1 LREHGFLGI
10 LSKLKIITIITNQAV
25 EFVTRAFSQKW
36 LILIMLASM
45 QFLSPA
51 TARVLTS
58 LNFEH
63 LSAQNGFS
71 QSNVIQTI
79 EDKYGFIWIVSSD
92 GLSKYDGFQNRLFS
106 ADGSVPGS
114 IPSNSVSGIVI
125 DDQRNLWIATDQGL
139 SKYHYETDSFS
150 TITTENSI
158 IKANEISAIASASGK
173 EIYFTVQ
180 NSLYRLNA
188 ESEKVTQVISQSP
201 FPTSIMYIKD
211 ENSRIW
217 MSSAYSGIYIFDKIS
232 GQLFDLTL
240 ENPWNFRLPNVKIN
254 KIEVV
259 GNKYWIATNK
269 GLITLDSSTN
279 KQNNLSQALN
289 PELPSNVIN
298 ALNFD
303 GESLWIGT
311 NRGLAIADKDSN
323 IQTVINHNNAFSS
336 GLRDSNISNI
346 FISRMG
352 TAWIGTASAGLHNYH
367 PASSPLKLY
376 KPVEGDSKSLSG
388 RQIIG
393 FANDIKQDIWVAT
406 RLDGLNKFN
415 QKQGYYIQIPLN
427 ITAMVNDIKIDASNK
442 VWLATSEGIYSYR
455 IEGDSVAFENQIHA
469 TKSFEAI
476 EIFNNRLWIWH
487 QDIDPKTYEE
497 TFVSLP
503 SDISVAM
510 PVFTDDRSKVWLQT
524 NVGVLISDRGSN
536 QFSRPSG
543 LEEFGQLNIIQVY
556 SHQDA
561 YWVITENKGIFKLDK
576 VSLTLLKQFS
586 GLNDNATSDIRSA
599 IGLENSIWYGSR
611 QGIYT
616 LDFDSSN
623 IVKRRSKSA
632 LNFNELGRG
641 AIIATADGN
650 LLIGGSIGI
659 HYLKTKQQ
667 NVNKYDKPVEPQF
680 ISFSAPN
687 KSLEQETPQLPAFM
701 MHRFDMAHSESRIN
715 IEFGVI
721 NSINSNA
728 TEYRYI
734 LEGLDKDW
742 TYTTTNR
749 LASYSY
755 LSFGDYIFK
764 VQARINGGE
773 WSQQNE
779 LIIAVEKPFWLNTRA
794 LIFYAFFI
802 IFLVI
807 YQANKMKS
815 RKNRDQTLTEDVERL
830 TLTLSSSGDELWDW
844 DIFSGQIYRANT
856 WNTIDFPQDSMRSHT
871 TYENNVHEND
881 VERLKQSLDDHLDG
895 KTQFFELAYRVKTFS
910 GDWVWVLDRGKV
922 VKRDAHNKAQR
933 MTGTLKNIN
942 HLKQAEEQLNLF
954 KSSFE
959 NITEGVFI
967 ADQEFKFMSVN
978 SAYCNFTGD
987 TVEKAL
993 ASKLSFSQYPEAF
1006 TEEVKKTLRHKG
1018 SWSGEV
1024 DAVRTNGEKYQIEM
1038 TIDAI
1043 RNEDNHISHYVG
1055 VFSDISS
1062 RKKTEKELLKLA
1074 NTDPLTNLPNRS
1086 FFQASHE
1093 NLVRRETPH
1102 ALICL
1107 DMDNFKRINDSL
1119 GHQTGDL
1126 LIKQIA
1132 RRLQKITTSSSTTY
1146 RLGGDEFSMLVE
1158 ATATVHRISHIAQD
1172 ILDTLSRPFYIAKQ
1186 EFVLGVS
1193 IGIATYPEDGTSHQ
1207 ELLKNADTA
1216 MYFAKNN
1223 GGSNYQFFSGEM
1235 NKNAVRQLQIE
1246 NLIRFGIKEDL
1257 FSVFYQP
1264 KVDIASGRMVSME
1277 ALVRFEHPQ
1286 KGIVSPGQFIPL
1298 AEQTGQIL
1306 EIGEQVL
1313 RKACMDTKRWVDA
1326 GLFTGRVA
1334 VNISAKQFELPD
1346 LDDRIERILKQ
1357 VGLSPLH
1364 LECEITEGT
1373 LMENPEQALKMMQR
1387 LRERGIHLA
1396 LDDFGT
1402 GYSSLAYLKKF
1413 PIHTLKIDKAFIDD
1427 IATSSVDK
1435 HMTESIIKIAHNL
1448 GLKVVA
1454 EGVEHENQLEILK
1467 RYDCEMLQGY
1477 LFSKP
1482 VSAAKFEQLLVEGRN
1497 MKHMLESR
1505 KPSPIRPAV
1514 RIAKS

>member
-1 LREHGFLGI
+1 M
-10 LSKLKIITIITNQAV
+10 
-25 EFVTRAFSQKW
+25 TRALSQKW
-36 LILIMLASM
+36 LILMMLISM
-45 QFLSPA
+45 QFLFPA
-51 TARVLTS
+51 TARVLTN

-71 QSNVIQTI
+71 QSQVKQTL
-79 EDKYGFIWIVSSD
+79 EDKYGFVWIVSSD
-92 GLSKYDGFQNRLFS
+92 GLSKYDGYSNKVYS
-106 ADGSVPGS
+106 ADAANPRS
-114 IPSNSVSGIVI
+114 IPSNNITRILI
-125 DDQRNLWIATDQGL
+125 DNQDNLWVATDQGL
-139 SKYHYETDSFS
+139 GVYDYNTDSFS
-150 TITTENSI
+150 IINSENSI
-158 IKANEISAIASASGK
+158 IKGNEITSLASAFGK

-180 NSLYRLNA
+180 NSMYRISA
-188 ESEKVTQVISQSP
+188 QSRKVTQVISQSP
-201 FPTSIMYIKD
+201 FPTNITYIKD

-217 MSSAYSGIYIFDKIS
+217 INSVYGGIYIFDKIS
-232 GQLFDLTL
+232 SQLFDLTKQ
-240 ENPWNFRLPNVKIN
+240 NPWNFTLPKVNIN

-259 GNKYWIATNK
+259 GNKYWIATNR
-269 GLITLDSSTN
+269 GLLSLDSSTN
-279 KQNNLSQALN
+279 TQELLN
-289 PELPSNVIN
+289 TQSNPDMPSDAVNDIV
-298 ALNFD
+298 FD
-303 GESLWIGT
+303 GESLWIAS
-311 NRGLAIADKDSN
+311 NRGLVITDRNSD
-323 IQTVINHNNAFSS
+323 IHTIINHNNAFSS
-336 GLRDSNISNI
+336 GLQDSNITSI
-346 FISRMG
+346 FLSRMG
-352 TAWIGTASAGLHNYH
+352 TAWLGTASAGLHSFH
-367 PASSPLKLY
+367 PAASPLKLY

-388 RQIIG
+388 RQVIG
-393 FANDIKQDIWVAT
+393 FAKSNNQDIWAAT

-415 QKQGYYIQIPLN
+415 QKQGFFTQFPIQ
-427 ITAMVNDIKIDASNK
+427 TKAMINDIEIDTNNK
-442 VWLATSEGIYSYR
+442 VWLASNDGIHSYR
-455 IEGDSVAFENQIHA
+455 IENDALVFENQIHA
-469 TKSFEAI
+469 NKSFSQVSL
-476 EIFNNRLWIWH
+476 FQNKLWVWH
-487 QDIDPKTYEE
+487 QDKGLSNIDTTSYEE
-497 TFVSLP
+497 NFVSLP
-503 SDISVAM
+503 ADVSSAS
-510 PVFTDDRSKVWLQT
+510 PVFADDRGQIWLQT
-524 NVGVLISDRGSN
+524 NVGVMISKPESA
-536 QFSRPSG
+536 QFTRPSG
-543 LEEFGQLNIIQVY
+543 LEDLGNLKVVHVY

-561 YWVITENKGIFKLDK
+561 YWLVSQNKGIFKLDK
-576 VSLTLLKQFS
+576 VSLTLLREIS
-586 GLNDNATSDIRSA
+586 GEDDNATGDIRSA
-599 IGLENSIWYGSR
+599 IGIDNTIWYGSR
-611 QGIYT
+611 QGIYNVD
-616 LDFDSSN
+616 LSKSI

-632 LNFNELGRG
+632 LSFNELNRK
-641 AIIATADGN
+641 AIVTTEDQN

-659 HYLKTKQQ
+659 HYLQTTQT
-667 NVNKYDKPVEPQF
+667 NTNKYDAPIKPQF
-680 ISFSAPN
+680 LAFSAPDVDQSE
-687 KSLEQETPQLPAFM
+687 KPISPAFM
-701 MHRFDMAHSESRIN
+701 LNDFSMAHSESRIN
-715 IEFGVI
+715 IEFGVV
-721 NSINSNA
+721 NSINASA

-734 LEGLDKDW
+734 LDGLDKDW
-742 TYTTTNR
+742 TYTSSNR

-755 LSFGDYIFK
+755 LSFGDYIFR
-764 VQARINGGE
+764 VQARINGGA
-773 WSQQNE
+773 WSASNE
-779 LIIAVEKPFWLNTRA
+779 LTIAVDKPFWLHTRA

-802 IFLVI
+802 VFLVV
-807 YQANKMKS
+807 YQINKMKS
-815 RKNRDQTLTEDVERL
+815 RKTRDQTLTEDVERL

-844 DIFSGQIYRANT
+844 DIISGQIYRQNT
-856 WNTIDFPQDSMRSHT
+856 WNTIDFPQDSLRSHT

-881 VERLKQSLDDHLDG
+881 VERLTQALQDHIEG
-895 KTQFFELAYRVKTFS
+895 KTQFFELAYRVKTFA
-910 GDWVWVLDRGKV
+910 GDWVWVLDRGKI
-922 VKRDAHNKAQR
+922 VKRDSHHKALR

-967 ADQEFKFMSVN
+967 ADHEFRFMSVN
-978 SAYCNFTGD
+978 SAYCNYTGD
-987 TVEKAL
+987 TVEQSL
-993 ASKLSFSQYPEAF
+993 ASKLSFSQYPDAF

-1018 SWSGEV
+1018 TWSSEV
-1024 DAVRTNGEKYQIEM
+1024 DAMRANGEKYQLEM

-1043 RNEDNHISHYVG
+1043 RNEDQQISHYVG

-1132 RRLQKITTSSSTTY
+1132 RRLSKITSSTSTTY
-1146 RLGGDEFSMLVE
+1146 RLGGDEFSMLIE
-1158 ATATVHRISHIAQD
+1158 ATTTVHRISHIAQD
-1172 ILDTLSRPFYIAKQ
+1172 VLDALSRPFYINKQ

-1193 IGIATYPEDGTSHQ
+1193 IGIATYPEDGSTHQ

-1235 NKNAVRQLQIE
+1235 NQNAVRQLQIE

-1264 KVDIASGRMVSME
+1264 KIDITSGRLVSME

-1313 RKACMDTKRWVDA
+1313 RKACIDTKRWVDA

-1435 HMTESIIKIAHNL
+1435 HMAESIINIAHNL

-1454 EGVEHENQLEILK
+1454 EGVEHEKQLDILK
-1467 RYDCEMLQGY
+1467 RYECEMLQGY

-1482 VSAAKFEQLLVEGRN
+1482 VSATKFEALLSEGRN
-1497 MKHMLESR
+1497 MSHLLNPT
-1505 KPSPIRPAV
+1505 KPSPIRPGLKIGK
-1514 RIAKS
+1514 R

>member
-1 LREHGFLGI
+1 MI
-10 LSKLKIITIITNQAV
+10 
-25 EFVTRAFSQKW
+25 RAFPKKW
-36 LILIMLASM
+36 LILMMLFSA
-45 QFLSPA
+45 QCFYTA
-51 TARVLTS
+51 TASVLTS

-71 QSNVIQTI
+71 QSQVVQTI
-79 EDKYGFIWIVSSD
+79 EDKYGFVWIVSSD
-92 GLSKYDGFQNRLFS
+92 GLSKFDGFQNKLYS
-106 ADGSVPGS
+106 ADNSVPGS
-114 IPSNSVSGIVI
+114 IPSNSVSGIII
-125 DDQRNLWIATDQGL
+125 DNQHNLWIATDQGL
-139 SKYHYETDSFS
+139 GKYHYETDHFT
-150 TITTENSI
+150 TINSENSI
-158 IKANEISAIASASGK
+158 IKANEISTIASASGK

-188 ESEKVTQVISQSP
+188 ESQKVTQVISQSP
-201 FPTSIMYIKD
+201 FPNNITYIKD

-217 MSSAYSGIYIFDKIS
+217 MSSAYSGIFIFDKIS
-232 GQLFDLTL
+232 GQLFDLTKQ
-240 ENPWNFRLPNVKIN
+240 NPWNFTLPEVKIN

-269 GLITLDSSTN
+269 GLITLDSSSN
-279 KQNNLSQALN
+279 KQQNLSQEN
-289 PELPSNVIN
+289 NSELPSNVIN
-298 ALNFD
+298 DLNFD
-303 GESLWIGT
+303 GENLWIGT
-311 NRGLAIADKDSN
+311 NRGLVIADRETS
-323 IQTVINHNNAFSS
+323 IETVINHNNSFSS
-336 GLRDSNISNI
+336 GLQDSNITSI

-352 TAWIGTASAGLHNYH
+352 TAWVGTASAGLHNYH
-367 PASSPLKLY
+367 PAASPLKLY
-376 KPVEGDSKSLSG
+376 KPVDGDSKSLSG
-388 RQIIG
+388 RQVVG
-393 FANDIKQDIWVAT
+393 FAKDIESDIWVAT
-406 RLDGLNKFN
+406 RLDGLNKYN
-415 QKQGYYIQIPLN
+415 QKQGFFTQYPLK
-427 ITAMVNDIKIDASNK
+427 ISAMINDIKIDSNNK
-442 VWLATSEGIYSYR
+442 AWLATSEGIYSYR
-455 IEGDSVAFENQIHA
+455 INGESLTFENQVHA
-469 TKSFEAI
+469 NKSFDTI
-476 EIFNNRLWIWH
+476 EFFNNELWVWH
-487 QDIDPKTYEE
+487 QDKGLSTIDVKTYEE

-503 SDISVAM
+503 SDISVAK
-510 PVFTDDRSKVWLQT
+510 PVFTDDRNKIWLQT
-524 NVGVLISDRGSN
+524 NVGVLISDTGSS
-536 QFSRPSG
+536 QFMRPSG
-543 LEEFGQLNIIQVY
+543 LDEFGKLNIVQVY

-561 YWVITENKGIFKLDK
+561 YWVVTENQGIFKLDK
-576 VSLTLLKQFS
+576 VSLTLLHQLN

-599 IGLENSIWYGSR
+599 IGVENSIWYGSR

-616 LDFDSSN
+616 LDLNTSTL
-623 IVKRRSKSA
+623 VKRRSKSA

-641 AIIATADGN
+641 AIIATTQGN

-659 HYLKTKQQ
+659 HYLQTKQQ
-667 NVNKYDKPVEPQF
+667 NINKYDTPVKPQF
-680 ISFSAPN
+680 LSFSAPDKN
-687 KSLEQETPQLPAFM
+687 IDEIESRLPAFM
-701 MHRFDMAHSESRIN
+701 MNSFSMAHSESRIN

-734 LEGLDKDW
+734 LDGLDKDW

-749 LASYSY
+749 LVSYSY
-755 LSFGDYIFK
+755 LSFGDYVFK

-779 LIIAVEKPFWLNTRA
+779 LKISVEKPFWLNTRA

-802 IFLVI
+802 IFLI
-807 YQANKMKS
+807 LYQISKMKS
-815 RKNRDQTLTEDVERL
+815 RKTRDQTLTEDVERL

-844 DIFSGQIYRANT
+844 DISSGQIYRGNT

-881 VERLKQSLDDHLDG
+881 VERLKQALDDHLDG
-895 KTQFFELAYRVKTFS
+895 KTEFFELAYRVKTFS

-922 VKRDAHNKAQR
+922 VKRDSHHQAQR

-978 SAYCNFTGD
+978 SAYCNYTGD
-987 TVEKAL
+987 TIEQAL
-993 ASKLSFSQYPEAF
+993 ASKLSFSQYPDAF
-1006 TEEVKKTLRHKG
+1006 TEEIKKTLKHKG
-1018 SWSGEV
+1018 NWSGEV
-1024 DAVRTNGEKYQIEM
+1024 DAVRANGEKYQLEM

-1043 RNEDNHISHYVG
+1043 RNEDNYISHYVG

-1146 RLGGDEFSMLVE
+1146 RLGGDEFSMLIE

-1172 ILDTLSRPFYIAKQ
+1172 ILDTLSRPFYINKQ

-1235 NKNAVRQLQIE
+1235 NQNAVRQLQIE

-1264 KVDIASGRMVSME
+1264 KVDIPTGRLVSME

-1313 RKACMDTKRWVDA
+1313 RKACIDTKRWVDA

-1435 HMTESIIKIAHNL
+1435 HMAESIINIAHNL

-1454 EGVEHENQLEILK
+1454 EGVEHEKQLDILK
-1467 RYDCEMLQGY
+1467 RYECEMLQGY
-1477 LFSKP
+1477 LYSKP
-1482 VSAAKFEQLLVEGRN
+1482 VSAGKFEQLLVEGKN
-1497 MKHMLESR
+1497 MKHLLDAR
-1505 KPSPIRPAV
+1505 KPSPIRPAMK
-1514 RIAKS
+1514 IAKR

>member
-1 LREHGFLGI
+1 MGYKNNNNKF
-10 LSKLKIITIITNQAV
+10 KIQAV
-25 EFVTRAFSQKW
+25 ETLTRALSQKW
-36 LILIMLASM
+36 LLLVILISM
-45 QFLSPA
+45 QFLYPA
-51 TARVLTS
+51 VARILTS

-71 QSNVIQTI
+71 QSQVIQTI

-92 GLSKYDGFQNRLFS
+92 GLSKFDGFQNKLFS
-106 ADGSVPGS
+106 ADVSKPGS
-114 IPSNSVSGIVI
+114 IPSNTVTGII
-125 DDQRNLWIATDQGL
+125 MDDQHNLWIATDQGL
-139 SKYHYETDSFS
+139 GKYHYNTDSF
-150 TITTENSI
+150 TIINSENSI
-158 IKANEISAIASASGK
+158 IKANEIGSIASASGK

-188 ESEKVTQVISQSP
+188 ESQKITQVISQSP
-201 FPTSIMYIKD
+201 FPNNINYIKD

-217 MSSAYSGIYIFDKIS
+217 MSSAYSGIFIFDKIS
-232 GQLFDLTL
+232 GQLFDLTQQ
-240 ENPWNFRLPNVKIN
+240 NPWNFTLPEVKIN

-279 KQNNLSQALN
+279 EQQNLSQEN
-289 PELPSNVIN
+289 NQDLPSNIIN
-298 ALNFD
+298 DLNFD
-303 GESLWIGT
+303 GENLWVAT
-311 NRGLAIADKDSN
+311 NRGLVVTDKDTQ

-336 GLRDSNISNI
+336 GLQDSNITSI
-346 FISRMG
+346 FTSRMG
-352 TAWIGTASAGLHNYH
+352 TAWVGTASAGLHNFH
-367 PASSPLKLY
+367 PAASPLKLF
-376 KPVEGDSKSLSG
+376 KPVDGDTKSLSG
-388 RQIIG
+388 RQVVG
-393 FANDIKQDIWVAT
+393 FAKDNERSIWVAT

-415 QKQGYYIQIPLN
+415 QKQGFFTQYPLD
-427 ITAMVNDIKIDASNK
+427 ITSMVNDIKIDASNK

-455 IEGDSVAFENQIHA
+455 INNDELNYENQIHA
-469 TKSFEAI
+469 NKSFGKI
-476 EIFNNRLWIWH
+476 EIFQDKIWVWH
-487 QDIDPKTYEE
+487 QDKGLSAINPKTYEE

-503 SDISVAM
+503 SDISVAI
-510 PVFTDDRSKVWLQT
+510 PVFADDRGKIWLQT
-524 NVGVLISDRGSN
+524 NVGVLISDSGSS

-543 LEEFGQLNIIQVY
+543 LEEFGKLNIIDVY

-561 YWVITENKGIFKLDK
+561 YWVITENQGVFKLDK
-576 VSLTLLKQFS
+576 VSLTLLS
-586 GLNDNATSDIRSA
+586 HLTGAYDNATSDIRSA
-599 IGLENSIWYGSR
+599 IGVENSIWFGSR

-616 LDFDSSN
+616 INLNTSK
-623 IVKRRSKSA
+623 IVKKRSKSA
-632 LNFNELGRG
+632 LNFNELGKG
-641 AIIATADGN
+641 AIIATGDGN

-659 HYLKTKQQ
+659 HYLQTKQQ
-667 NVNKYDKPVEPQF
+667 NINKYDTPVKPQF
-680 ISFSAPN
+680 LNFTAPDKNSADES
-687 KSLEQETPQLPAFM
+687 KSVPAYM
-701 MHRFDMAHSESRIN
+701 MYAFNMAHSESRIN
-715 IEFGVI
+715 IEFGVV
-721 NSINSNA
+721 NSINASA

-734 LEGLDKDW
+734 LDGLDKDW

-755 LSFGDYIFK
+755 LTFGDYVFK
-764 VQARINGGE
+764 VQAKINGGE
-773 WSQQNE
+773 WSQENQ
-779 LIIAVEKPFWLNTRA
+779 LAISVEKPFWLHTRA

-807 YQANKMKS
+807 YQINKMKY

-844 DIFSGQIYRANT
+844 DIGSGQIYRANT
-856 WNTIDFPQDSMRSHT
+856 WNTIDFPQDSQRSHT
-871 TYENNVHEND
+871 TYENNIHEND
-881 VERLKQSLDDHLDG
+881 VERLKQALDDHLAG
-895 KTQFFELAYRVKTFS
+895 KTPFFELAYRVKTFS

-922 VKRDAHNKAQR
+922 VKRDAQRNAQR

-978 SAYCNFTGD
+978 SAYCNCTGD

-993 ASKLSFSQYPEAF
+993 ASKLCFTQYPDGF
-1006 TEEVKKTLRHKG
+1006 TEEIKKTLKHKG
-1018 SWSGEV
+1018 NWSGEV
-1024 DAVRTNGEKYQIEM
+1024 DAVRANGEKYQLEM

-1043 RNEDNHISHYVG
+1043 RNEDNHISHFVG

-1146 RLGGDEFSMLVE
+1146 RLGGDEFSMLIE

-1172 ILDTLSRPFYIAKQ
+1172 IQDTLSRPFYINKQ

-1193 IGIATYPEDGTSHQ
+1193 IGIATYPEDGINHQ

-1264 KVDIASGRMVSME
+1264 KVDITTGRLVSME

-1313 RKACMDTKRWVDA
+1313 KKACIDTKRWVDA

-1435 HMTESIIKIAHNL
+1435 HMAESIINIAHNL

-1454 EGVEHENQLEILK
+1454 EGVEHEKQLEILK
-1467 RYDCEMLQGY
+1467 RYGCEMLQGY

-1482 VSAAKFEQLLVEGRN
+1482 VSAGKFEQLLVEGKN
-1497 MKHMLESR
+1497 MKHLLDAK
-1505 KPSPIRPAV
+1505 KPTPIRPAV
-1514 RIAKS
+1514 KIAKR

>member
-1 LREHGFLGI
+1 MGI

-240 ENPWNFRLPNVKIN
+240 ENPWNFTLPNVKIN

-487 QDIDPKTYEE
+487 QDKGLSNIDPKTYEE

-895 KTQFFELAYRVKTFS
+895 KTQFFELAYRVKTFA

>member
-1 LREHGFLGI
+1 MTGAL
-10 LSKLKIITIITNQAV
+10 
-25 EFVTRAFSQKW
+25 SQKW
-36 LILIMLASM
+36 LILMMLISM

-51 TARVLTS
+51 AARVPTS

-63 LSAQNGFS
+63 LSAQSGFS
-71 QSNVIQTI
+71 QSQVIQTV

-92 GLSKYDGFQNRLFS
+92 GLSKYDGFQNKLFS
-106 ADGSVPGS
+106 ADASVLGS

-125 DDQRNLWIATDQGL
+125 DDQQNLWIATDQGL
-139 SKYHYETDSFS
+139 ARYHYETDSFT
-150 TITTENSI
+150 TINSENSI
-158 IKANEISAIASASGK
+158 IKASEISAIASASGK

-188 ESEKVTQVISQSP
+188 ESQKVTQVISQSP
-201 FPTSIMYIKD
+201 FPTSVTYIKD

-217 MSSAYSGIYIFDKIS
+217 MSSAYSGIFIFDKIS

-240 ENPWNFRLPNVKIN
+240 QNPWNFTLPKVKIN

-279 KQNNLSQALN
+279 KQSNLSQEID
-289 PELPSNVIN
+289 PDLPSNVIN

-311 NRGLAIADKDSN
+311 NRGLAIADKDSK

-336 GLRDSNISNI
+336 GLQDSNITSI
-346 FISRMG
+346 LMSRMG
-352 TAWIGTASAGLHNYH
+352 TAWIGTASAGLHNFH
-367 PASSPLKLY
+367 PASSPLKLF

-388 RQIIG
+388 RQVIG
-393 FANDIKQDIWVAT
+393 FAKDTAQNIWVAT

-415 QKQGYYIQIPLN
+415 QKQGYYEQYPLN
-427 ITAMVNDIKIDASNK
+427 ISAMVNDVKIDANNK
-442 VWLATSEGIYSYR
+442 AWLATSEGIYSYR
-455 IEGDSVAFENQIHA
+455 ISGESLTFENQIHA
-469 TKSFEAI
+469 NKVFEAI
-476 EIFNNRLWIWH
+476 QIFDNRIWIWH
-487 QDIDPKTYEE
+487 QDKGLSSIDTTSYEE

-503 SDISVAM
+503 SDISVAV
-510 PVFTDDRSKVWLQT
+510 PVFADDRNKIWLQT
-524 NVGVLISDRGSN
+524 NVGVLISDNGTSQYN
-536 QFSRPSG
+536 RPSG
-543 LEEFGQLNIIQVY
+543 LEEFGKLNIIHVY

-561 YWVITENKGIFKLDK
+561 YWVVTENQGIFKLDK
-576 VSLTLLKQFS
+576 VSLTLLKQLKGFS
-586 GLNDNATSDIRSA
+586 DNATSDIRSA
-599 IGLENSIWYGSR
+599 IGVDNSIWYGSR

-616 LDFDSSN
+616 LDLNSSS

-632 LNFNELGRG
+632 LNFNELGRK
-641 AIIATADGN
+641 AIIATSDGN

-659 HYLKTKQQ
+659 HYLQTKQQ
-667 NVNKYDKPVEPQF
+667 NINKYDKPIKPQF
-680 ISFSAPN
+680 LSFSAPN
-687 KSLEQETPQLPAFM
+687 KDVDSEPTTVPAYIMEGFN
-701 MHRFDMAHSESRIN
+701 MAHSESRIN

-721 NSINSNA
+721 NSVNSNA
-728 TEYRYI
+728 TEYRYM
-734 LEGLDKDW
+734 LDGLDKDW
-742 TYTTTNR
+742 TYATTNR

-755 LSFGDYIFK
+755 LSFGDYLFK
-764 VQARINGGE
+764 VQARINGGD

-779 LIIAVEKPFWLNTRA
+779 LAIAVEKPFWLNTRA

-802 IFLVI
+802 VFLVV
-807 YQANKMKS
+807 YQVSKMKS

-844 DIFSGQIYRANT
+844 DITSGQIYRANT

-881 VERLKQSLDDHLDG
+881 VERLKQALDEHLDG

-922 VKRDAHNKAQR
+922 VKRDAHHNSLR

-978 SAYCNFTGD
+978 SAYCNCTGD

-1006 TEEVKKTLRHKG
+1006 TEEVKKTLKHKG
-1018 SWSGEV
+1018 NWSGEI
-1024 DAVRTNGEKYQIEM
+1024 DAVRINGEKYQLEM

-1146 RLGGDEFSMLVE
+1146 RLGGDEFSMLIE

-1172 ILDTLSRPFYIAKQ
+1172 ILDALSRPFYINKQ

-1193 IGIATYPEDGTSHQ
+1193 IGIATYPEDGTTHQ

-1235 NKNAVRQLQIE
+1235 NQNAVRQLQIE

-1264 KVDIASGRMVSME
+1264 KVDITSGRLVSME

-1313 RKACMDTKRWVDA
+1313 RKACIDTKRWVDA

-1435 HMTESIIKIAHNL
+1435 HMVESIINIAHNL

-1454 EGVEHENQLEILK
+1454 EGVEHEKQLEILR
-1467 RYDCEMLQGY
+1467 RYECEMMQGY

-1482 VSAAKFEQLLVEGRN
+1482 VNATKFEQLLVEGKN
-1497 MKHMLESR
+1497 MKHLLEAR

-1514 RIAKS
+1514 NIAKR

>member
-1 LREHGFLGI
+1 
-10 LSKLKIITIITNQAV
+10 
-25 EFVTRAFSQKW
+25 
-36 LILIMLASM
+36 M
-45 QFLSPA
+45 QFLPSA
-51 TARVLTS
+51 IARGLVS

-71 QSNVIQTI
+71 QSQVTQTI

-92 GLSKYDGFQNRLFS
+92 GLSKFDGFQNKLFS
-106 ADGSVPGS
+106 SDGTSPNA
-114 IPSNSVSGIVI
+114 IPSNSVSGVI
-125 DDQRNLWIATDQGL
+125 IDAQHTLWIATDQGL
-139 SKYHYETDSFS
+139 AKYNYETDSFT
-150 TITTENSI
+150 TISSENSI
-158 IKANEISAIASASGK
+158 IKADEISAIASATGK
-173 EIYFTVQ
+173 EIYFAVQ

-188 ESEKVTQVISQSP
+188 ETQKITQVISQSP
-201 FPTSIMYIKD
+201 FPGNITYLKD
-211 ENSRIW
+211 ENSRVW
-217 MSSAYSGIYIFDKIS
+217 MSTAHSGIFIFDKIS
-232 GQLFDLTL
+232 GQLFDLTKQ
-240 ENPWNFRLPNVKIN
+240 NPWNFKLPDVKIH
-254 KIEVV
+254 KIQIV
-259 GNKYWIATNK
+259 GNKYWLATNN
-269 GLITLDSSTN
+269 GLISLDSSTN
-279 KQNNLSQALN
+279 EQQQLTQESN
-289 PELPSNVIN
+289 PVFPSNIIN
-298 ALNFD
+298 DINFD
-303 GESLWIGT
+303 GDTLWVAT
-311 NRGLAIADKDSN
+311 NRGLVLTDRDSK
-323 IQTVINHNNAFSS
+323 ILTVINHNNAFSS
-336 GLRDSNISNI
+336 GLQDSNVASI
-346 FISRMG
+346 FLSSSG
-352 TAWIGTASAGLHNYH
+352 TYWIGTASAGLHNFH
-367 PASSPLKLY
+367 PAASPLKLF

-388 RQIIG
+388 RQVVG
-393 FANDIKQDIWVAT
+393 FAKDTQQGIWAAT

-415 QKQGYYIQIPLN
+415 QEQSYFTQYPLN
-427 ITAMVNDIKIDASNK
+427 INAVVNNVKIDSNNK

-455 IEGDSVAFENQIHA
+455 ISQDELIFENQIHA
-469 TKSFEAI
+469 GESFESI
-476 EIFNNRLWIWH
+476 KIFNNKLWVWRSNRGLSTI
-487 QDIDPKTYEE
+487 DINNYEE
-497 TFVSLP
+497 NFVSLP
-503 SDISVAM
+503 SDISVAT
-510 PVFTDDRSKVWLQT
+510 PIFIDDRDKVWLAT
-524 NVGVLISDRGSN
+524 NVGLLISTNGSA
-536 QFSRPSG
+536 QFNRPSG
-543 LEEFGQLNIIQVY
+543 LDEFGKFNVVQVY

-561 YWVITENKGIFKLDK
+561 YWLVTENKGIFKLDK
-576 VSLTLLKQFS
+576 VSLTLLEQLNGK
-586 GLNDNATSDIRSA
+586 NDNPTSDIRSA
-599 IGLENSIWYGSR
+599 IGIENNIWYGSR
-611 QGIYT
+611 HGVYAVE
-616 LDFDSSN
+616 LDTYN
-623 IVKRRSKSA
+623 ISKKRSKSA

-641 AIIATADGN
+641 AIINTADDN

-667 NVNKYDKPVEPQF
+667 NNNAYDIPAEPQF
-680 ISFSAPN
+680 LSFSAPDV
-687 KSLEQETPQLPAFM
+687 STVEQQKILPAYM
-701 MHRFDMAHSESRIN
+701 MSEFNMAHAESRIN

-721 NSINSNA
+721 NSINPNA

-734 LEGLDKDW
+734 LGGLDKDW
-742 TYTTTNR
+742 TYVTTNR
-749 LASYSY
+749 VASYSY
-755 LSFGDYIFK
+755 LSFGNYIFK
-764 VQARINGGE
+764 VQSRINGGE
-773 WSQQNE
+773 WSSANE
-779 LIIAVEKPFWLNTRA
+779 LSISVAKPFWLNARS
-794 LIFYAFFI
+794 LVFYAFFI

-807 YQANKMKS
+807 YQINKTKI
-815 RKNRDQTLTEDVERL
+815 RRNRDKTLSEDVERL

-844 DIFSGQIYRANT
+844 DVYSGQIYRANT
-856 WNTIDFPQDSMRSHT
+856 WNTIDFPQDSLRSHT

-881 VERLKQSLDDHLDG
+881 VERLKELLEAHLQG

-910 GDWVWVLDRGKV
+910 GEWVWVLDRGKV
-922 VKRDAHNKAQR
+922 VKRDNHQRAQR

-967 ADQEFKFMSVN
+967 ADQEFKFIYIN

-993 ASKLSFSQYPEAF
+993 ASKLSFSQYSEAF
-1006 TEEVKKTLRHKG
+1006 TEEVKKTLKHKG
-1018 SWSGEV
+1018 NWSGEV
-1024 DAVRTNGEKYQIEM
+1024 DAIRTNGEKYQLEM
-1038 TIDAI
+1038 TLDAI
-1043 RNEDNHISHYVG
+1043 RNEDNLISHYVG

-1093 NLVRRETPH
+1093 NLVRREAPH

-1132 RRLQKITTSSSTTY
+1132 RRLQKITTSTSTTY
-1146 RLGGDEFSMLVE
+1146 RLGGDEFSMLIE
-1158 ATATVHRISHIAQD
+1158 ATTTVHRISHVAQD
-1172 ILDTLSRPFYIAKQ
+1172 IMDTLSRPFYINKQ

-1193 IGIATYPEDGTSHQ
+1193 IGIATYPEDGVSHQ

-1235 NKNAVRQLQIE
+1235 NQNAVRQLQIE

-1264 KVDIASGRMVSME
+1264 KVDITSGRMVSME

-1286 KGIVSPGQFIPL
+1286 KGIVSPSQFIPL

-1306 EIGEQVL
+1306 EVGEQVL
-1313 RKACMDTKRWVDA
+1313 RKACQDTKRWVDA

-1364 LECEITEGT
+1364 LECELTEGT

-1435 HMTESIIKIAHNL
+1435 HMVESIINIAHNL

-1454 EGVEHENQLEILK
+1454 EGVEHEKQLEILK
-1467 RYDCEMLQGY
+1467 KYDCEMIQGY

-1482 VSAAKFEQLLVEGRN
+1482 VNATKFEQLLIDGKN
-1497 MKHMLESR
+1497 MKHMLEKR
-1505 KPSPIRPAV
+1505 KLSPIRPAV
-1514 RIAKS
+1514 QITKR

>member
-1 LREHGFLGI
+1 
-10 LSKLKIITIITNQAV
+10 
-25 EFVTRAFSQKW
+25 VTGALSQKW
-36 LILIMLASM
+36 LVLMMLVCT
-45 QFLSPA
+45 QFLFSA
-51 TARVLTS
+51 AARVSTS

-71 QSNVIQTI
+71 QSQVIQTV

-92 GLSKYDGFQNRLFS
+92 GLSKYDGFQNKLFS
-106 ADGSVPGS
+106 ADGSVVGS

-125 DDQRNLWIATDQGL
+125 DEQHNLWIATEQGL
-139 SKYHYETDSFS
+139 ARYHYETDSFT
-150 TITTENSI
+150 TINTQNSI
-158 IKANEISAIASASGK
+158 IKANEISSIASSSGK

-188 ESEKVTQVISQSP
+188 ESQKVTQVISQSP
-201 FPTSIMYIKD
+201 FPTGITYIKD

-217 MSSAYSGIYIFDKIS
+217 MSSAYSGIFIFDKIS

-240 ENPWNFRLPNVKIN
+240 QNPWNFTLPKVKIN

-279 KQNNLSQALN
+279 KQYNLSQELN

-298 ALNFD
+298 DLNFD
-303 GESLWIGT
+303 GQSLWIGT
-311 NRGLAIADKDSN
+311 NRGLVIADRDSK
-323 IQTVINHNNAFSS
+323 IQTVINHNNSFSS
-336 GLRDSNISNI
+336 GLQDSNITSI
-346 FISRMG
+346 LMSRMG
-352 TAWIGTASAGLHNYH
+352 TAWIGTASAGLHNFH
-367 PASSPLKLY
+367 PASSPLKLF

-388 RQIIG
+388 RQVIG
-393 FANDIKQDIWVAT
+393 FAKDNTQNIWVAT

-415 QKQGYYIQIPLN
+415 QKQGYYEQYPLN
-427 ITAMVNDIKIDASNK
+427 ISAMLNDVKIDANNK
-442 VWLATSEGIYSYR
+442 VWLATNEGIYSYR
-455 IEGDSVAFENQIHA
+455 IDGESLTFENQIHA
-469 TKSFEAI
+469 NKTFEAI
-476 EIFNNRLWIWH
+476 QIFNNRIWIWH
-487 QDIDPKTYEE
+487 QDKGLSFIDPTSYEE

-503 SDISVAM
+503 SDISVAV
-510 PVFTDDRSKVWLQT
+510 PVFADDRNKIWLQT
-524 NVGVLISDRGSN
+524 NVGVLISDNGNSQYN
-536 QFSRPSG
+536 RPSG
-543 LEEFGQLNIIQVY
+543 LEEFGKLNIIHVY

-561 YWVITENKGIFKLDK
+561 YWVVTENQGIFKLDK
-576 VSLTLLKQFS
+576 VSLTLLKQLN

-599 IGLENSIWYGSR
+599 IGVENSIWYGSR

-616 LDFDSSN
+616 LDLNSSN

-632 LNFNELGRG
+632 LNFNELGRK
-641 AIIATADGN
+641 AIIATSDGN

-659 HYLKTKQQ
+659 HYLQTKQQ
-667 NVNKYDKPVEPQF
+667 NINKYDKPVEPQF
-680 ISFSAPN
+680 LSFSAPN
-687 KSLEQETPQLPAFM
+687 INTDADSPVLPAYM
-701 MHRFDMAHSESRIN
+701 MDGFSMEHSESRIN

-721 NSINSNA
+721 NSVNSNA
-728 TEYRYI
+728 TEYRYM
-734 LEGLDKDW
+734 LDGLDKDW

-755 LSFGDYIFK
+755 LSFGDYLFK

-779 LIIAVEKPFWLNTRA
+779 LAISVEKPFWLSTRA

-802 IFLVI
+802 VFLVV
-807 YQANKMKS
+807 YQVSKMKS

-844 DIFSGQIYRANT
+844 DIASGQIYRANT

-881 VERLKQSLDDHLDG
+881 VERLKQALDDHLDG

-922 VKRDAHNKAQR
+922 VKRDAHHNSQR

-967 ADQEFKFMSVN
+967 ADQEFQFMSVN
-978 SAYCNFTGD
+978 SAYCNCTGD

-993 ASKLSFSQYPEAF
+993 ASKLSFSQYPDAF
-1006 TEEVKKTLRHKG
+1006 TEEVKKTLKHKG
-1018 SWSGEV
+1018 SWSGEI
-1024 DAVRTNGEKYQIEM
+1024 DAVRINGEKYQLEM

-1146 RLGGDEFSMLVE
+1146 RLGGDEFSMLIE
-1158 ATATVHRISHIAQD
+1158 ATTTVHRISHIAQD
-1172 ILDTLSRPFYIAKQ
+1172 ILDALSRPFYINKQ

-1193 IGIATYPEDGTSHQ
+1193 IGIAAYPEDGTTHQ

-1235 NKNAVRQLQIE
+1235 NQNAVRQLQIE

-1264 KVDIASGRMVSME
+1264 KVDITSGRLVSME

-1313 RKACMDTKRWVDA
+1313 RKACIDTKRWVDA

-1435 HMTESIIKIAHNL
+1435 HMAESIINIAHNL

-1467 RYDCEMLQGY
+1467 RYECEMMQGY

-1482 VSAAKFEQLLVEGRN
+1482 VSATKFEQLLVEGKN
-1497 MKHMLESR
+1497 MKHLLEAR

-1514 RIAKS
+1514 RIAKR

>member
-1 LREHGFLGI
+1 M
-10 LSKLKIITIITNQAV
+10 
-25 EFVTRAFSQKW
+25 TRAFLQKW
-36 LILIMLASM
+36 LFLMMLISM
-45 QFLSPA
+45 QLLSPA
-51 TARVLTS
+51 VARVLSS

-71 QSNVIQTI
+71 QSQVIQSV
-79 EDKYGFIWIVSSD
+79 EDKYGFVWIVSSD
-92 GLSKYDGFQNRLFS
+92 GLSKFDGYENRLFS
-106 ADGSVPGS
+106 SDGTTPGA
-114 IPSNSVSGIVI
+114 IPSNTVTGIII
-125 DDQRNLWIATDQGL
+125 DAQHNLWIATDQGL
-139 SKYHYETDSFS
+139 GKYHYETNSFT
-150 TITTENSI
+150 TINSENSI

-188 ESEKVTQVISQSP
+188 DSQKITQVISQSP
-201 FPTSIMYIKD
+201 FPNSITYLKD

-217 MSSAYSGIYIFDKIS
+217 MSTDYSGIHIFDKIS
-232 GQLFDLTL
+232 GQIFDLTQQ
-240 ENPWNFRLPNVKIN
+240 NPWNFKLPDVKIN

-259 GNKYWIATNK
+259 GNKYWIASNK
-269 GLITLDSSTN
+269 GLISLDSSTN
-279 KQNNLSQALN
+279 DRQQLTQESN

-298 ALNFD
+298 DISFD
-303 GESLWIGT
+303 GENLWIAT
-311 NRGLAIADKDSN
+311 NRGLVLTNRDSK

-336 GLRDSNISNI
+336 GLQDSNITSI
-346 FISRMG
+346 FFSRSG
-352 TAWIGTASAGLHNYH
+352 TAWVGTASAGLHSFH
-367 PASSPLKLY
+367 RAASPLKLF
-376 KPVEGDSKSLSG
+376 KPVEGDNKSLSG
-388 RQIIG
+388 RQVIG
-393 FANDIKQDIWVAT
+393 FAKDNEQTIWAAT

-415 QKQGYYIQIPLN
+415 QKQSYFTQYPLN
-427 ITAMVNDIKIDASNK
+427 ITAMVNDIQIDTTNKI
-442 VWLATSEGIYSYR
+442 WLATSEGIYSYR
-455 IEGDSVAFENQIHA
+455 INADKLVFENQIHA
-469 TKSFEAI
+469 KKSFKAI
-476 EIFNNRLWIWH
+476 EIFKGKLWVWH
-487 QDIDPKTYEE
+487 QDKGLSTIDLNTYEE

-503 SDISVAM
+503 SDISVAV
-510 PVFTDDRSKVWLQT
+510 PVFTDDRNKVWLET
-524 NVGVLISDRGSN
+524 NVGMLISTSGSS
-536 QFSRPSG
+536 QFNRPSG
-543 LEEFGQLNIIQVY
+543 LEEFGKLNIVQVY

-561 YWVITENKGIFKLDK
+561 YWVVTENKGIFKLDK
-576 VSLTLLKQFS
+576 VSLTLLKQ
-586 GLNDNATSDIRSA
+586 LNGTNDSSTSDIRSA
-599 IGLENSIWYGSR
+599 IGIENSLWYGSR
-611 QGIYT
+611 HGIYT
-616 LDFDSSN
+616 LELNTFN
-623 IVKRRSKSA
+623 ITKKRSKSA

-641 AIIATADGN
+641 AIIETANDN

-667 NVNKYDKPVEPQF
+667 NINKYDTPAKPQF
-680 ISFSAPN
+680 LSFSAPDAN
-687 KSLEQETPQLPAFM
+687 IEEQQVLMPAYM
-701 MHRFDMAHSESRIN
+701 MNAFAMAHSESRIN
-715 IEFGVI
+715 IEFGVV
-721 NSINSNA
+721 NSINATA

-734 LEGLDKDW
+734 LDGLDKDW

-755 LSFGDYIFK
+755 LTFGSYTFK
-764 VQARINGGE
+764 VEARINGGE
-773 WSQQNE
+773 WSQANE
-779 LIIAVEKPFWLNTRA
+779 LSISVDKPFWLNTRA
-794 LIFYAFFI
+794 IIFYAFFI

-807 YQANKMKS
+807 YQINKTKS
-815 RKNRDQTLTEDVERL
+815 RKNRDKTLTDDVERL

-844 DIFSGQIYRANT
+844 DIGSGQIYRANT

-881 VERLKQSLDDHLDG
+881 VERLKQALDEHLAG
-895 KTQFFELAYRVKTFS
+895 KTQFFELAYRVKTFA

-922 VKRDAHNKAQR
+922 VKRDSHQHALR

-978 SAYCNFTGD
+978 SAYCNYTGD

-1006 TEEVKKTLRHKG
+1006 TEEVKKTLKHKG
-1018 SWSGEV
+1018 NWSGEV
-1024 DAVRTNGEKYQIEM
+1024 DAVRANGEKYQLEM

-1043 RNEDNHISHYVG
+1043 RNEDNQISHYVG

-1146 RLGGDEFSMLVE
+1146 RLGGDEFSMLIE
-1158 ATATVHRISHIAQD
+1158 ATTTVHRISHVAQD
-1172 ILDTLSRPFYIAKQ
+1172 IMDTLSRPFYINKQ

-1193 IGIATYPEDGTSHQ
+1193 IGIATYPEDGTTHQ

-1235 NKNAVRQLQIE
+1235 NQNAVRQLQIE

-1264 KVDIASGRMVSME
+1264 KVDINSGRLVSME

-1313 RKACMDTKRWVDA
+1313 RKACIDTKRWVDA

-1435 HMTESIIKIAHNL
+1435 HMAESIINIAHNL

-1454 EGVEHENQLEILK
+1454 EGVEHEKQLDILK
-1467 RYDCEMLQGY
+1467 KYDCEMMQGY

-1482 VSAAKFEQLLVEGRN
+1482 VNATKFEQLLTEGKN
-1497 MKHMLESR
+1497 MKHMLETR

-1514 RIAKS
+1514 RIAK